1 MVCLT
6 CVDHTAKFA
15 LGTLTPY
22 APRSSRF
29 GAEPPSVEVDVNV
42 WRYAILEFHAR
53 NDDDDSDKV
62 PRHI

>member
-1 MVCLT
+1 
-6 CVDHTAKFA
+6 
-15 LGTLTPY
+15 
-22 APRSSRF
+22 
-29 GAEPPSVEVDVNV
+29 VEVDVNV